1 MKLLPTLA
9 FASVALLSIA
19 GVAGAQSWQPLTHQP
34 SFTAGQALLLTDG
47 TVMVHREDPND
58 GYSEWYKLTP
68 DINGSYVNG
77 TWSQIASLSSNYGP
91 LFFAS
96 AVLADGKVIIE
107 GGEQNFSQYV
117 WTTQG
122 AFYDPVANTW
132 TNVNPPS
139 GWSTIGDASGIVL
152 FNKTFMLANCCT
164 REQALFNE
172 STLTWT
178 PTGAN
183 KFDENDEEG
192 WVLLP
197 NGKVLCV
204 DAYLDVNDPN
214 GTNSE
219 LYDPTSGSWSTAG
232 STVVQLW
239 DPHGSY
245 EEGPGVLRPDGT
257 VFWTGANGDGAGH
270 TSIYSLSSQTWTP
283 GPDFP
288 GNLDVADGPAALLP
302 DGNVLVSASPLIFQ
316 NGVEFFEWNGSTLTE
331 VPAVPNSP
339 TDSSWYGRMLVLPTG
354 QVLYTDGSADVE
366 IYNPT
371 GSPYPGIAPSAV
383 ITTAI
388 LSRGSTIK
396 LQGKKFN
403 GASQTNFYGDDAQ
416 AATNYPIVRITNIN
430 SGHVFYCRTHDH
442 STMAVGYNGPTYTQV
457 DIPSNMETGASYLE
471 VVVNGIA
478 SPHYMVGVH

>member
-366 IYNPT
+366 IYNST

-403 GASQTNFYGDDAQ
+403 GASQTNSYGDDAQ
-416 AATNYPIVRITNIN
+416 AATNYPIVRITNK
-430 SGHVFYCRTHDH
+430 STGHVFYCRTHDH
-442 STMAVGYNGPTYTQV
+442 NTMAVGYNGPTYTQV

>member
-366 IYNPT
+366 IYNST

-416 AATNYPIVRITNIN
+416 AATNYPIVRITNI
-430 SGHVFYCRTHDH
+430 STGHVFYCRTHDH